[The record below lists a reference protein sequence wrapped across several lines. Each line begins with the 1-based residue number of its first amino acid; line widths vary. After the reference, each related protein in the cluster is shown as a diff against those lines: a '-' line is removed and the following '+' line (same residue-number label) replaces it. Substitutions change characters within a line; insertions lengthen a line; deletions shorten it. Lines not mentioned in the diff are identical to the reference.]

1 MQYLKS
7 DDQVFETIGNYGDN
21 RVVVIKFGAAWCG
34 PCNSLA
40 PQLENLAISYAG
52 NPDLAFASV
61 DVDECPGASKELGI
75 SNLPTI
81 KFFKKGQYL
90 G

>member
-1 MQYLKS
+1 MHYLKS
-7 DDQVFETIGNYGDN
+7 NVQVFETIGNYEDI
-21 RVVVIKFGAAWCG
+21 RILVVKFGAAWCG

-40 PQLENLAISYAG
+40 PQFENLASSYAG

-61 DVDECPGASKELGI
+61 DTDECAGASKELGI
-75 SNLPTI
+75 ANLPTI
-81 KFFKKGQYL
+81 KFFTKGRYL